1 MKRSFIL
8 FMFILCGLNMY
19 SGNKNTTIYDVM
31 KQKGIDYI
39 FVNFF
44 PGLLAEGCFYV
55 RIYSKEASFVL
66 DTIKYV
72 NDEPIFVE
80 YNPNINNKQKEY
92 ILSCIN
98 SFFVSKTKPIYKYYK
113 KLNYSS
119 ESDDPLFSIYF
130 YKKKKLIKEKQYI
143 LGDFFGKKPSVA
155 CNILCSYTKDFK
167 QFIQFLLFICASQGP
182 YNERYH
188 SLINRYRGN
197 PDVDL
202 FDFCE

>member
-44 PGLLAEGCFYV
+44 PGLLAEGRFYV

-92 ILSCIN
+92 VLSCIN
-98 SFFVSKTKPIYKYYK
+98 SFFFQKQSPFI
-113 KLNYSS
+113 
-119 ESDDPLFSIYF
+119 SI
-130 YKKKKLIKEKQYI
+130 IK
-143 LGDFFGKKPSVA
+143 S
-155 CNILCSYTKDFK
+155 
-167 QFIQFLLFICASQGP
+167 
-182 YNERYH
+182 
-188 SLINRYRGN
+188 
-197 PDVDL
+197 
-202 FDFCE
+202 